1 MIRPNFAMVAIAA
14 SVTAAL
20 GQAAPVAVRDSDGLR
35 AAFNAAT
42 PGTVIRLEQGTYQPN
57 VFLSGKSGGPVAPIV
72 IEGADPANPP
82 VFTGGNE
89 ALHLTSCSHV
99 VLRNLVA
106 RGQKSNGLNIDDGS
120 QPGSTHH
127 VVIENVRVED
137 IGPQGNHDA
146 IKLSGLD
153 DFEVRDCTLH
163 GWGGQGIDMVGC
175 HRGLIEGCSFTGKQG
190 FSGDT
195 GITTKGGS
203 REVTVRRCA
212 FDRAADRG
220 VNVGGSTGDPF
231 YRPLD
236 APYEAAAITVE
247 GCTFHGGEAPIAF
260 VGVDGAVFRYNT
272 VYDPGKWI
280 CRILQERSEP
290 RFTPSS
296 NGLLERNI
304 FVFKAA
310 RMSEVVNVGPGTK
323 SETFIFKDNLW
334 FAMDNPAASKLRLP
348 TAEQGGVHGVD
359 PKLEAPDKG
368 SFEPL
373 APEAAGF
380 GATALKTPAN
390 AGGQGSVRLKQR
402 KVADPAAKKPLP
414 EAKVA
419 PPAGRDWV
427 AAMKAVHAKGT
438 ARKGS
443 VSQIGDSITYTKA
456 FLAPMAWEKPAG
468 FDAVAA
474 RIDAKLLNE
483 RKGPPHANYSGW
495 VAQQGLDAIG
505 AVLAAEQPE
514 IAVVMYGT
522 NDVRKG
528 VTPADYRRQLDG
540 IVAACLEAGCVPIV
554 STIPPMLNMDDRVAE
569 FNAAVRTVAA
579 DRKIPLVD
587 FHGEI
592 LARQPGTDWD
602 GTLLGKGDVH
612 PTGGKNLDFSADNL
626 RVCGYALRNHATLKV
641 MQEVIEKCF

>member
-42 PGTVIRLEQGTYQPN
+42 PGTVIRLAQGTYQPS
-57 VFLSGKSGGPVAPIV
+57 VFLSGKSGGPGKPIV

-89 ALHLTSCSHV
+89 ALHLTSCTHI
-99 VLRNLVA
+99 VLRNIA
-106 RGQKSNGLNIDDGS
+106 IRGQKQNGLNIDDGS
-120 QPGSTHH
+120 QPGSAHH

-137 IGPQGNHDA
+137 IGPQGNHDG

-153 DFEVRDCTLH
+153 DFEVRGCTFH

-175 HRGLIEGCSFTGKQG
+175 HRGLIEGCTLIGKQG
-190 FSGDT
+190 FTQNT
-195 GITTKGGS
+195 GLTAKGGS
-203 REVTVRRCA
+203 REITVRGCS
-212 FDRAADRG
+212 FDHASDRG
-220 VNVGGSTGDPF
+220 VNAGGSTGDPF
-231 YRPLD
+231 FRPLD

-260 VGVDGAVFRYNT
+260 VGVDGAVFRFNT

-280 CRILQERSEP
+280 CRILQERPEP

-310 RMSEVVNVGPGTK
+310 RMSEVVNVAPGTK
-323 SETFIFKDNLW
+323 SETFVFKDNLW

-368 SFEPL
+368 SFKPL

-390 AGGQGSVRLKQR
+390 AGGQGSAGPKQ
-402 KVADPAAKKPLP
+402 
-414 EAKVA
+414 
-419 PPAGRDWV
+419 
-427 AAMKAVHAKGT
+427 
-438 ARKGS
+438 
-443 VSQIGDSITYTKA
+443 
-456 FLAPMAWEKPAG
+456 
-468 FDAVAA
+468 
-474 RIDAKLLNE
+474 
-483 RKGPPHANYSGW
+483 
-495 VAQQGLDAIG
+495 
-505 AVLAAEQPE
+505 
-514 IAVVMYGT
+514 
-522 NDVRKG
+522 
-528 VTPADYRRQLDG
+528 
-540 IVAACLEAGCVPIV
+540 
-554 STIPPMLNMDDRVAE
+554 
-569 FNAAVRTVAA
+569 
-579 DRKIPLVD
+579 
-587 FHGEI
+587 
-592 LARQPGTDWD
+592 
-602 GTLLGKGDVH
+602 
-612 PTGGKNLDFSADNL
+612 
-626 RVCGYALRNHATLKV
+626 
-641 MQEVIEKCF
+641 